1 MFVLSFRPEPD
12 ENLPNFT
19 ESFDTY
25 NEAFEVSSALLKLRH
40 VCCKFGYGQL
50 RHTYRRP
57 LLTITGSDGEALK
70 VPEYSY
76 DFEYETLKPSKALSD
91 TSTIYIVL
99 GYKVLHSEKLLN
111 NAPPEIKISVTN
123 IESVDT
129 VRTVLD
135 RYEDYIKDN
144 LSEFKSAIK
153 EFSDEQRKRQTP
165 IYVR

>member
-19 ESFDTY
+19 EKFGTY
-25 NEAFEVSSALLKLRH
+25 SEAYEVSSALLKLRQ

-50 RHTYRRP
+50 KHTYRRP
-57 LLTITGSDGEALK
+57 VLTVTGSDGEAFK

-76 DFEYETLKPSKALSD
+76 DFEYEMLAPSKALSE

-111 NAPPEIKISVTN
+111 NAPPEIKISVAN

-129 VRTVLD
+129 VRAVLD
-135 RYEDYIKDN
+135 RYEGYITDN
-144 LSEFKSAIK
+144 LSEFKLAIK
-153 EFSDEQRKRQTP
+153 EFSGEQRKRQTP
-165 IYVR
+165 IYLR